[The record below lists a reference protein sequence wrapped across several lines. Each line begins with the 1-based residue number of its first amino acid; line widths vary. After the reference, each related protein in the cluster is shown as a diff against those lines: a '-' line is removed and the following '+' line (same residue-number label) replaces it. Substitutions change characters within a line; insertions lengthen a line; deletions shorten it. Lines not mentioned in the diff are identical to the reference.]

1 MLWFVALTFA
11 QPGMVDENMEPAELK
26 SVDELVRDLRGEDAS
41 DALFAARELKAQTK
55 SYNKTVARG
64 NPSSVR
70 VLEARH
76 KLAQIEERAAGPCLD
91 LLWDDRMARP
101 CAGLVA
107 ELGMTNALPALHDA
121 NQPDRPG
128 LTRRALRRAIRS
140 LEDS

>member
-70 VLEARH
+70 VLEAR
-76 KLAQIEERAAGPCLD
+76 
-91 LLWDDRMARP
+91 
-101 CAGLVA
+101 
-107 ELGMTNALPALHDA
+107 
-121 NQPDRPG
+121 
-128 LTRRALRRAIRS
+128 
-140 LEDS
+140 